1 MLSTEHP
8 IQINGFTLF
17 RDLNDT
23 RRYYYLPKSEVLL
36 SEGGK
41 KFDFVAYHDFNTAE
55 GKKNATG
62 ENENLK
68 GGYLTLEVE
77 LKNPDDDTLKKFKE
91 ELIKNY
97 QNEKLLQEL
106 KEKNITDPKE
116 IDKYITNQKTLQ
128 KPIVNGEDIIIT
140 PVQFNE
146 GDVRLII
153 LGNDGKDDGQNAKIR
168 VVGSHKP
175 SLYDKEN
182 AVFSVKLGA
191 IEAEIIHKLLKN
203 KLTGENVSDAKNSS
217 QLAVMY
223 DLTYKGV
230 EPAHNVE
237 ITVNFKAVDEYKN
250 HKFKFDSE
258 FNFSNKDNKTDSDQK
273 EDGDGYNI
281 KVIADADVDVMLREL
296 TNNGSIII
304 KQTNYKDGEDSILGP
319 NDPTGMELVK
329 RLLSAELFTPVPIP
343 YESYSALK
351 KDSESTDST
360 SGNEKPD
367 DGEKPDSEESESSE
381 TKSQESKAQTA
392 STEKADLIT
401 SAKNG
406 ISKLA
411 SLFKKE
417 DADKKSE
424 DEAIDKEQK
433 ENTKAEKDKEI
444 EKEAKKDEENKKD
457 KDEKPDTESKE
468 EAKEEPKE
476 PTKVEKRKASAI
488 TWNLNA
494 KLAYAFKKQKVE
506 DKKERTYTF
515 DKRFAVNQ
523 IIHPCGMVMLDG
535 IDYNKQV
542 HLLKLGSEEFR
553 QHEVMFQANGIN
565 FDKYHLKSI
574 EVDVSHPD
582 TSGIQFSLTKENP
595 YFTFNFYSENYGV
608 KNAVGEKLNYT
619 VHFVFDNSH
628 LIGFNKTDAIFTI
641 PNKETSEKSVSIS
654 HADFLKIVKPL
665 QIQIAALDLNM
676 FNSVIFSLYNKTAN
690 GEQSQRIYNEK
701 IEEAIDH
708 VILLNP
714 NENYDAQVLYSFK
727 DQIPV
732 SSRSLTV
739 TTKNVEAGEFLV
751 NDPLYGFIKI
761 STIDEEDSFD
771 LIRSIDLKFKYKNNP
786 PISLGRLTKKH
797 PYRYLVVN
805 NDSDPDSYVQVEDIN
820 VTLNNTAVEKDININ
835 KKMIKKERIALDAAE
850 FLLDV

>member
-77 LKNPDDDTLKKFKE
+77 LKNPDDATLKKFKE

-203 KLTGENVSDAKNSS
+203 KLTGENNSDEKDSTKSDEKDSAKKDASKSS

-237 ITVNFKAVDEYKN
+237 ITVNFNAVDEYKN
-250 HKFKFDSE
+250 HKFKFDSD
-258 FNFSNKDNKTDSDQK
+258 FNFSDKDNK

-343 YESYSALK
+343 Y
-351 KDSESTDST
+351 
-360 SGNEKPD
+360 
-367 DGEKPDSEESESSE
+367 
-381 TKSQESKAQTA
+381 
-392 STEKADLIT
+392 
-401 SAKNG
+401 
-406 ISKLA
+406 
-411 SLFKKE
+411 
-417 DADKKSE
+417 
-424 DEAIDKEQK
+424 
-433 ENTKAEKDKEI
+433 
-444 EKEAKKDEENKKD
+444 
-457 KDEKPDTESKE
+457 
-468 EAKEEPKE
+468 
-476 PTKVEKRKASAI
+476 
-488 TWNLNA
+488 
-494 KLAYAFKKQKVE
+494 
-506 DKKERTYTF
+506 
-515 DKRFAVNQ
+515 
-523 IIHPCGMVMLDG
+523 
-535 IDYNKQV
+535 
-542 HLLKLGSEEFR
+542 
-553 QHEVMFQANGIN
+553 
-565 FDKYHLKSI
+565 
-574 EVDVSHPD
+574 
-582 TSGIQFSLTKENP
+582 
-595 YFTFNFYSENYGV
+595 
-608 KNAVGEKLNYT
+608 
-619 VHFVFDNSH
+619 
-628 LIGFNKTDAIFTI
+628 
-641 PNKETSEKSVSIS
+641 
-654 HADFLKIVKPL
+654 
-665 QIQIAALDLNM
+665 
-676 FNSVIFSLYNKTAN
+676 
-690 GEQSQRIYNEK
+690 
-701 IEEAIDH
+701 
-708 VILLNP
+708 
-714 NENYDAQVLYSFK
+714 
-727 DQIPV
+727 
-732 SSRSLTV
+732 
-739 TTKNVEAGEFLV
+739 
-751 NDPLYGFIKI
+751 
-761 STIDEEDSFD
+761 
-771 LIRSIDLKFKYKNNP
+771 
-786 PISLGRLTKKH
+786 
-797 PYRYLVVN
+797 
-805 NDSDPDSYVQVEDIN
+805 
-820 VTLNNTAVEKDININ
+820 
-835 KKMIKKERIALDAAE
+835 
-850 FLLDV
+850 